1 MNYLLLDFAKSFG
14 AGRLSA
20 SAFAEAYIEL
30 WRIERDSKNILNYDE
45 KVSECLSTIFCMA
58 DMYNPDEDREEYEF
72 NDEQLRDEINKLMVD
87 YINK

>member
-1 MNYLLLDFAKSFG
+1 MSYLLLEFASSFG
-14 AGRLSA
+14 AERLSA
-20 SAFAEAYIEL
+20 ATFAEAYIEL

-45 KVSECLSTIFCMA
+45 KISECLSTIFCMA

-72 NDEQLRDEINKLMVD
+72 NDEQLRGEINKLITT